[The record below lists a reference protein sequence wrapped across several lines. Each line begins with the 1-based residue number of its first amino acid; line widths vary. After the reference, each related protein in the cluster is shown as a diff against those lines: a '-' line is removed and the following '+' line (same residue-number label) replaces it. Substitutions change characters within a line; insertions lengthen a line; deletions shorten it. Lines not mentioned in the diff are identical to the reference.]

1 MYLTLSIERGKGKML
16 RQLESCQGNLEQT
29 LRAMLTL
36 LSWQGQ
42 LVQSALQLVVDNN
55 RHKDSPTD
63 KDLIDRLGGKGRQ
76 RSTRRAGKN
85 AAKGDRT

>member
-1 MYLTLSIERGKGKML
+1 ML

-55 RHKDSPTD
+55 RGKDPPMD
-63 KDLIDRLGGKGRQ
+63 KNLIDRLGKKGSPRPTKRPGRKTNQ
-76 RSTRRAGKN
+76 
-85 AAKGDRT
+85 GDHP